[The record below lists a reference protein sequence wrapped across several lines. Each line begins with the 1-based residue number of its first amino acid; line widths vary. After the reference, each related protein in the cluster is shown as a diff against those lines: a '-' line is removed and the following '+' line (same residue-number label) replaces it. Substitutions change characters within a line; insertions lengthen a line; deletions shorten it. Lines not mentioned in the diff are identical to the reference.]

1 MLSLALDFQNS
12 MYPSFGFFYVV
23 AVRNKNYQVLWR
35 ICATLEIGIS
45 EDSNSCLNTHVRR
58 GVCVTPWLHSRTIL

>member
-12 MYPSFGFFYVV
+12 MYPSFGIFYVA
-23 AVRNKNYQVLWR
+23 AVRNKNYQVLLR
-35 ICATLEIGIS
+35 VCAILEMGIA

-58 GVCVTPWLHSRTIL
+58 GVCMTPWLRSCTIL